1 VKKKAALNIISNT
14 FLRRFLMKR
23 SLLLFSLICSLPVIS
38 VQAQPLDSSSREVL
52 QKVSSG
58 FVGIS
63 KKATPAV
70 VFIES
75 QVEQTAHTMRQ
86 PQRDPFD
93 SFHDDFF
100 RHFFSFPFQS
110 DGSKKGDLSRG
121 SGFIVS
127 QDGFILTNNHV
138 VENASKVMV
147 TLHDG
152 RKLQAKVM
160 GTDPQTDLAVIKV
173 EGKEFPHLELGDS
186 EALEV
191 GEWAIAIGNP
201 FGLQATLTVGVV
213 SAKGRSQL
221 HIADFEDFI
230 QTDAAIN
237 PGNSGGPLLNIDGH
251 VIGVNTAIASAS
263 GGYMGIGFA
272 IPSNMAKLIMKQ
284 LIENG
289 TVTRGFLGVVLQP
302 IDSDIASFYGLE
314 RPYGALVTEVVK
326 DSPAEEAGLN
336 QEDIIL
342 RFNDETVENINSFR
356 NAVSL
361 MAPNTKLKMEVLRN
375 GKRKTLYAKIRQ
387 AESSSTNHSP
397 VEQLGLA
404 VQELTPEVAK
414 KYGYSQDKGVIISKV
429 MPGTPAEMAN
439 LKPGSLILAVSRK
452 KVSTVEE
459 FQKSIAAAQKEGRV
473 LLMVQQGDV
482 ARFVALHF
490 EEG

>member
-1 VKKKAALNIISNT
+1 
-14 FLRRFLMKR
+14 MKR
-23 SLLLFSLICSLPVIS
+23 WVLYCSLVCTLPFTAI
-38 VQAQPLDSSSREVL
+38 QGQPLDNSSREAL
-52 QKVSSG
+52 QNVSNG

-63 KKATPAV
+63 KQATPAV

-75 QVEQTAHTMRQ
+75 QVEQTAQTMRRPNQ
-86 PQRDPFD
+86 PMQRDPFD
-93 SFHDDFF
+93 SFQEDFL
-100 RHFFSFPFQS
+100 RHFFHFPFQS
-110 DGSKKGDLSRG
+110 EGSKGDLSRG

-127 QDGFILTNNHV
+127 KDGYILTNNHV
-138 VENASKVMV
+138 VENANKVMV
-147 TLHDG
+147 TLTDG
-152 RKLQAKVM
+152 KKLQAKVI
-160 GTDPQTDLAVIKV
+160 GTDPQTDLAVIKI
-173 EGKEFPHLELGDS
+173 EGKDFPYLELGDS

-237 PGNSGGPLLNIDGH
+237 PGNSGGPLLNIDGK

-272 IPSNMAKLIMKQ
+272 IPSSMAKLIMQQ
-284 LIENG
+284 LIDKG
-289 TVTRGFLGVVLQP
+289 IVTRGFLGVVLQP

-314 RPYGALVTEVVK
+314 RPYGAMVTEVVEN
-326 DSPAEEAGLN
+326 SPAEEAGLN

-342 RFNDETVENINSFR
+342 SYNGETVENINSFR

-361 MAPNTKLKMEVLRN
+361 MAPDTKLKLDILRN
-375 GKRKTLYAKIRQ
+375 GKKKTLNVKIRQ
-387 AESSSTNHSP
+387 AENKEEKHSP
-397 VEQLGLA
+397 VEQLGLS
-404 VQELTPEVAK
+404 VQELTPEIAK
-414 KYGYSQDKGVIISKV
+414 KYGYGQEKGVIISKII
-429 MPGTPAEMAN
+429 PGSPAEMAS
-439 LKPGSLILAVSRK
+439 LKAGSLILAVNRK
-452 KVSTVEE
+452 KVFTVEE
-459 FQKSIAAAQKEGRV
+459 FQKEIAGAKKEGRV

-490 EEG
+490 DEG